1 MKILTLTLTDFTKGP
16 ELVGPEVDL
25 DYANRLPAPRL
36 LWMTYL
42 SSTLVFIVSIH
53 YFFDITLDLALS
65 FAQTSAAYAIQSTL
79 IGGPHP
85 RPVVTLLRFDS
96 SWRLLLGEARQPCF
110 GLRKNG
116 SSHGLRSLGPFVSKL
131 FSSA

>member
-25 DYANRLPAPRL
+25 DYANRLPGPRL

-65 FAQTSAAYAIQSTL
+65 FAQPSAAYAIQRTL
-79 IGGPHP
+79 IGRPQPAACRDSATFRFILEAAPGGGAAAVP
-85 RPVVTLLRFDS
+85 RVAKEQTV
-96 SWRLLLGEARQPCF
+96 A
-110 GLRKNG
+110 
-116 SSHGLRSLGPFVSKL
+116 
-131 FSSA
+131 